1 MKFEQVDQS
10 LLANKIKEESTVVQ
24 NILSGKFI
32 VEFISENL
40 DKDEFKDSNH
50 LANCY
55 NYKLTIPSPNDDSK
69 KWETTIS
76 IYHPTKNNVSFE
88 KVPDFRIKIL
98 TGQGEMELTK
108 DIKIREMIFK
118 KIAEQI
124 NIQNDIK
131 NEYIP
136 QRHFSFDGFLE
147 IIEYLEDHKEATEI
161 PAHLWVARKKA
172 IAVDN
177 KLWILMKDTLENF
190 KHTIYRD
197 GGENEFQQLYNRV
210 KQVNPDF

>member
-1 MKFEQVDQS
+1 VPN
-10 LLANKIKEESTVVQ
+10 LLFNSWATTFLISP
-24 NILSGKFI
+24 I
-32 VEFISENL
+32 FISENL
-40 DKDEFKDSNH
+40 DKDEFKDSDH

-55 NYKLTIPSPNDDSK
+55 KYKLTIPSPNDDSK

-76 IYHPTKNNVSFE
+76 IYHPTKNNDSFE

-98 TGQGEMELTK
+98 SGQGEMELTK

-161 PAHLWVARKKA
+161 PAHLWVVRKKA

>member
-24 NILSGKFI
+24 NILSGKFV

-88 KVPDFRIKIL
+88 KVPDFKIKIL
-98 TGQGEMELTK
+98 TGQGKMELTK
-108 DIKIREMIFK
+108 DIKIREMIFQ
-118 KIAEQI
+118 KIVEQI
-124 NIQNDIK
+124 NIQNDVK

-136 QRHFSFDGFLE
+136 QRYFSFDGFLE
-147 IIEYLEDHKEATEI
+147 IIEYLEHNPNTEMIPRILWATKNRDI
-161 PAHLWVARKKA
+161 KIDDKFWS
-172 IAVDN
+172 
-177 KLWILMKDTLENF
+177 LMNDTLLNF
-190 KHTIYRD
+190 EKTIYRNSPK
-197 GGENEFQQLYNRV
+197 EEFLKLDERF
-210 KQVNPDF
+210 KKIKI